1 MHLVQQADGWPQR
14 RCQAPQDM
22 RRALHIHLLSPCRSV
37 LGSWKGLRI
46 CLSPMGICNAR
57 HLLQEGEEPQLHPP
71 WLLGLGKNTCNLGEG
86 RSLTIINLRAPSTSE
101 GFGPSKPGPNTF
113 LEGAWSPR
121 ARKHTSISLGFGR
134 PIFHSH
140 PDSPKMSPPVP
151 CPNALADQLLLVAS
165 WMTIYNFNAPPLFL
179 RSTIQTRRHGL
190 VFGAHGPGCFPEET
204 QFSSK

>member
-1 MHLVQQADGWPQR
+1 MA
-14 RCQAPQDM
+14 
-22 RRALHIHLLSPCRSV
+22 
-37 LGSWKGLRI
+37 
-46 CLSPMGICNAR
+46 
-57 HLLQEGEEPQLHPP
+57 
-71 WLLGLGKNTCNLGEG
+71 LGLGKNTCNLGEG

-165 WMTIYNFNAPPLFL
+165 WMTIYTSMLPTFL

-204 QFSSK
+204 QFSSINSKLMSFLRGEVTNHCSGDLLNMVSGTLQTIADSDRFMFLFHVGLRSPSIHDRVFRSGRLTV